1 MRRKCPV
8 VFRNLDIPISGPSA
22 SVAGLRIAHVSD
34 FHFRRW
40 NRVFQAAQELLL
52 SLEYDLLVATGDLGA
67 DPARWA
73 QAAKLIRRFFDPI
86 AERVPVYA
94 VLGNHDNAA
103 LATAP
108 GMPLTF
114 LSNESVSIERAGAL
128 VELAGVD
135 QSLNGHENLGAAL
148 GAAGPH
154 DLRILLAHY
163 PSTVFRLPAGR
174 IDVQLSGH
182 THGGQIRFPWLGC
195 VWANDRINP
204 RMARGVHDVAGTIL
218 HTSAGIGVS
227 MFLPVRVNCPP
238 EVVLLSIRTGRSRLE
253 SSCAADFADAL
264 TP

>member
-1 MRRKCPV
+1 VRRAPA
-8 VFRNLDIPISGPSA
+8 G
-22 SVAGLRIAHVSD
+22 VAGLRIAQVSD

-52 SLEYDLLVATGDLGA
+52 SLEYDLLVATGDLAA
-67 DPARWA
+67 DPAHWA
-73 QAAKLIRRFFDPI
+73 HAAKLIRRFFDPI
-86 AERVPVYA
+86 AERVPAYA
-94 VLGNHDNAA
+94 VLGNHDSAA

-114 LSNESVSIERAGAL
+114 LINESVSIERAGLL

-135 QSLNGHENLGAAL
+135 QSLDGHENLSAAL
-148 GAAGPH
+148 GATDPH

-195 VWANDRINP
+195 VWANDRISP

-227 MFLPVRVNCPP
+227 MFLPIRVNCPP
-238 EVVLLSIRTGRSRLE
+238 EVVLLSIRTGHSRLE
-253 SSCAADFADAL
+253 SSCAPHFANTL
-264 TP
+264 MP